1 MAVGYGVIGFFG
13 LNHFIHY
20 PVGGM
25 FLLFQG
31 TVGSWQELGHC
42 PLFGLLWL
50 SWNCHRVRGSDFE
63 CYNEGVC
70 VLSQVRLFAAT

>member
-1 MAVGYGVIGFFG
+1 MGYGVIGFFG
-13 LNHFIHY
+13 LNHFICY
-20 PVGGM
+20 SVGGM

-31 TVGSWQELGHC
+31 RVGSWQELDLC

-50 SWNCHRVRGSDFE
+50 SWNCRLVMGSNFE

-70 VLSQVRLFAAT
+70 VLRQVRLFATT